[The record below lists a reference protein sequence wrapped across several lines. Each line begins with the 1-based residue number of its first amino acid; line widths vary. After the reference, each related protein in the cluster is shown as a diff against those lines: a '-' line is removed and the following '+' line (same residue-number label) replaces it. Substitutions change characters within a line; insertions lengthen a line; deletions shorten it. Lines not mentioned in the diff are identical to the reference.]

1 MAADRRWSV
10 KTALSAGA
18 AALAVLALGAWTV
31 ARAQGPETPVVR
43 AETSQGAYLAGE
55 TALGMGDT
63 RTAAAFFQRA
73 ADMAPS
79 QAEPRERAFSVT
91 LIAGDVDRAA
101 QFAPRKGQSDAAAV
115 ALGELVIAVSDL
127 ANGRAGDANQ
137 ILGGPGLA
145 QSGEAAA
152 KLLRPW
158 AAAAA
163 GDWKL
168 ALAAPASTGDK
179 FTDAFAVLGR
189 GLLLEHA
196 GKLDEADAVFKGLK
210 PAGESL
216 FAQIYGGFLE
226 RHGRRPEAIA
236 LYQSVLK
243 AAPNDVAM
251 RLALKRAEAGGPP
264 PGAPSLASGAAQAL
278 TGPAALLLAQ
288 RQPEAGLSYLR
299 LALRLDPNRSEAWV
313 LLGETLEGLG
323 DSAGARAAFAK
334 VQPAADDYA
343 AARARLAL
351 DYAQNKQKDE
361 ALKVARETVAALPDD
376 PSSKLVLAELLRDSE
391 HYDEALAILNGLL
404 ANQKEDTSSKAK
416 LLYLIGANE
425 ERSGKWAAAEGHLRA
440 ALAISPNDPEILNY
454 LGFAWADR
462 GEHLDEALGML
473 SKAVDLAPDNAAIID
488 SYGWAKY
495 RLKDHAGAVPILER
509 AATLDPT
516 EPECNTH
523 LGDAYWRVGRKLEA
537 EFQWNYALTLPDVE
551 PKLKAAVEQR
561 LRDHRP
567 PDAR

>member
-1 MAADRRWSV
+1 M

-18 AALAVLALGAWTV
+18 GALAVLALSAWTM
-31 ARAQGPETPVVR
+31 ARAQGPETPR
-43 AETSQGAYLAGE
+43 ITAETSQGAYLAGE

-63 RTAAAFFQRA
+63 RAAAAFFQRA

-79 QAEPRERAFSVT
+79 QAGPRERAFSVT

-127 ANGRAGDANQ
+127 ATGRAGDANQ
-137 ILGGPGLA
+137 ILGGPGLS

-163 GDWKL
+163 GDWKI
-168 ALAAPASTGDK
+168 ALAQPASTGDK

-189 GLLLEHA
+189 GLLLERA

-236 LYQSVLK
+236 LYQGVLK
-243 AAPNDVAM
+243 SAPNDVAM
-251 RLALKRAEAGGPP
+251 RVCLKRAGAGGPAP
-264 PGAPSLASGAAQAL
+264 AAPSLASGAAQAL

-313 LLGETLEGLG
+313 LLGETLEGLS
-323 DSAGARAAFAK
+323 DNDGARAAFAK
-334 VQPAADDYA
+334 VLPTSDDYA

-351 DYAQNKQKDE
+351 NYAQNKQKSQ
-361 ALKVARETVAALPDD
+361 ALNVARETVAALPDD

-391 HYDEALAILNGLL
+391 HYDDALAILNGVL

-425 ERSGKWAAAEGHLRA
+425 ERSGKWPAAEGHLKA

-488 SYGWAKY
+488 SYGWAKF
-495 RLKDHAGAVPILER
+495 RLKDYAGAVPILER

-537 EFQWNYALTLPDVE
+537 EFQWNYALTLPDIE